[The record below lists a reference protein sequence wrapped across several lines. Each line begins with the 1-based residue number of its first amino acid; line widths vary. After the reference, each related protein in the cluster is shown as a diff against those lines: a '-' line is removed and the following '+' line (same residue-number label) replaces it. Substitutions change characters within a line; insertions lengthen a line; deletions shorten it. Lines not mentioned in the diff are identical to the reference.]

1 MDLSNVHKW
10 PLTLKW
16 QPSVACLLTAV
27 NGTAYG
33 ALMLKEKTKYKKSDQ
48 AFLSNCQ
55 FYKDGILNTTI
66 RMKMANLEC
75 GKLQKTNF
83 LQEIE
88 EEKPID

>member
-1 MDLSNVHKW
+1 MEHSYQK
-10 PLTLKW
+10 
-16 QPSVACLLTAV
+16 
-27 NGTAYG
+27 
-33 ALMLKEKTKYKKSDQ
+33 KTQNTKKSDQ
-48 AFLSNCQ
+48 AFLSNCR

-83 LQEIE
+83 LQEID